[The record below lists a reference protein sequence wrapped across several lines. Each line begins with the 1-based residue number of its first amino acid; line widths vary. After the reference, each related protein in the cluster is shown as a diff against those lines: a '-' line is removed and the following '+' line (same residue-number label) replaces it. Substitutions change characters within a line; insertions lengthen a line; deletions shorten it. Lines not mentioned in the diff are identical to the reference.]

1 MLSIDIQNGIRYL
14 NEIYPLKDAVF
25 EGHVFRIAGNWD
37 AYLTRLYG
45 DYMSLPEMSNI
56 HTHVSHLVFLGE
68 QKE

>member
-1 MLSIDIQNGIRYL
+1 M
-14 NEIYPLKDAVF
+14 F